1 MNAKQNGLSANG
13 VAVDEVGNKLRAIA
27 KRVSS
32 SQPLT
37 RKRRQQETYF
47 VPAPESITGT
57 EPDDYEFLRDYV
69 NFSRH
74 WSPRSV
80 RASHETVALWVLS
93 SAAAGRVVFHYGGQ
107 QRAFLY
113 QFLVASSAL
122 YAKSTVAGIGRD
134 VLEAAGLA
142 RVQIGRATPQS
153 FFDQCVEKVPSDWSS
168 RSAEQQTRVL
178 DKLRNAGQRSWY
190 ADEFGAWSESML
202 REGSVNYQF
211 RELLLQIFDSPEE
224 IEYSTVGRGEQYIFR
239 PTLSLLAVSTYADL
253 RRIAAAGSP
262 LWRDGLFSR
271 FAWVTTDDDESP
283 SDEDFPRGQRVL
295 PTSSVRLLQEF
306 DAMLGRPAVSVSP
319 VYDQSG
325 NGKGKEP
332 KIVRHDVKVERPA
345 EYVVDLSDEF
355 RDALHSYDVF
365 TRKQVSSDDFPEDLQ
380 SSYGRFAA
388 VCARTA
394 VLLAASEFRTE
405 CTLRD
410 FRKAVAITERSRRSL
425 HLTYY
430 RLTDRTGAAEKVART
445 DALLRYVATQRVVAL
460 REIHRRFHREYPQGV
475 REVETELDA
484 LVRAG
489 DLHVVQ
495 LKRKQ
500 KQYAVDA
507 HYLEELRAEQ

>member
-1 MNAKQNGLSANG
+1 MSAKQNGLSTNG
-13 VAVDEVGNKLRAIA
+13 VAVDEVGDKLRAIA

-69 NFSRH
+69 DFSRH

-93 SAAAGRVVFHYGGQ
+93 SAAAGRVVFHYGSK

-122 YAKSTVAGIGRD
+122 YAKTTAVGIGQD
-134 VLEAAGLA
+134 FLEAAGLA
-142 RVQIGRATPQS
+142 RVQIDKSTPQS
-153 FFDQCVEKVPSDWSS
+153 FFDQCVEKVPSDWSTW
-168 RSAEQQTRVL
+168 SAEQQSLLL
-178 DKLRNAGQRSWY
+178 DELRNAGQRSWY
-190 ADEFGAWSESML
+190 ADEFGAWAESML
-202 REGSVNYQF
+202 REGSVHYMF
-211 RELLLQIFDSPEE
+211 REVLLKTYDSPEYLKSAT
-224 IEYSTVGRGEQYIFR
+224 ISRGRERIFR
-239 PTLSLLAVSTYADL
+239 PALSLLAVSTYAHL
-253 RRIAAAGSP
+253 RRLAAAGSP

-271 FAWVTTDDDESP
+271 FSWITTDDDETP
-283 SDEDFPRGQRVL
+283 SDDGFPRVPRVL
-295 PTSSVRLLQEF
+295 PPQLVRLLQEF
-306 DAMLGRPAVSVSP
+306 DAMLGRPSVSVSP
-319 VYDQSG
+319 VYDQ
-325 NGKGKEP
+325 NAKGKEL
-332 KIVRHDVKVERPA
+332 KIVRHDVKVDRPA

-355 RDALHSYDVF
+355 HDALHRYDVF
-365 TRKQVSSDDFPEDLQ
+365 TRRQIDSDDFPEDLQ

-394 VLLAASEFRTE
+394 VLLAASEFRSE

-430 RLTDRTGAAEKVART
+430 RLTDRTEAADKVSRT
-445 DALLRYVATQRVVAL
+445 DALLHYVATQRVVSL
-460 REIHRRFHREYPQGV
+460 RDIQSKFRRQYPQGV
-475 REVETELDA
+475 REIETELDA

-489 DLHVVQ
+489 DLHVVE

-500 KQYAVDA
+500 KRYAVDVQ
-507 HYLEELRAEQ
+507 YIEEQRAEQ